1 MQACM
6 SFSTY
11 TKGPKNDDTFKNSF
25 YFDLICSLIFLIS
38 SSSFKLK
45 NETKPALYDIFWAS
59 LDSS

>member
-45 NETKPALYDIFWAS
+45 NETKPAL
-59 LDSS
+59 